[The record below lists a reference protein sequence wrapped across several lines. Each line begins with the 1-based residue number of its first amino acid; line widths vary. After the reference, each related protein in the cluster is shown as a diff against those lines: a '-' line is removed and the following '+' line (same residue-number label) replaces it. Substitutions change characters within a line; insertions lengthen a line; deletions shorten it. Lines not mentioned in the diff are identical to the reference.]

1 MAGDL
6 NTPTL
11 PRRAILAGGAA
22 GLLPALPV
30 EAAPKQDAELL
41 RLGQAFEAAW
51 AHEAELQTIQNSFA
65 GVCDAYWLAEDRT
78 MEAASRVHALVT
90 VIQAIPART
99 LEGLRIK
106 ARAAHWLNQEPGFAE
121 TAVEHDMMRP
131 MAVSILNDLL
141 NLGV

>member
-30 EAAPKQDAELL
+30 EAAPKPDAELL

-51 AHEAELQTIQNSFA
+51 AREMELQAIQNSFP
-65 GVCDAYWLAEDRT
+65 GTCDEYWDAEART
-78 MEAASRVHALVT
+78 MEANARVDMLVQT
-90 VIQAIPART
+90 IRLLPATT
-99 LEGLRIK
+99 LAGLRVK
-106 ARAAHWLNQEPGFAE
+106 ARAARWLNEEPGFAE
-121 TAVEHDMMRP
+121 TGVEHDIMRP

-141 NLGV
+141 NLGA